1 MLQHKAVVRF
11 AVIVM
16 VIYAGLTLFQ
26 STMERTYASC
36 FRSFGN
42 VVFSQFWFW
51 PEGQV
56 HFIDL
61 LSLDMRDQVNA
72 TLLAALP
79 AEIKLPVHEGV
90 QDTLLVLKN
99 RNTPANIG
107 FLRTSSRIIGYTP
120 TAMLVSLILA
130 TPVHWKKR
138 LWILFWGMFL
148 VHLFIALRLTVYLL
162 HSGYAADK
170 PYAIFH
176 PGSLMLDVLD
186 RGKTILAD
194 NPTFSY
200 LASVFLWLTVWIAMQ
215 IWSTVG
221 SKKIRSSSG

>member
-1 MLQHKAVVRF
+1 MLQHKAVIRF
-11 AVIVM
+11 AIIVM
-16 VIYAGLTLFQ
+16 VIYAGLTLLQ
-26 STMERTYASC
+26 STMERTYSSC

-42 VVFSQFWFW
+42 IVFSQFWLW
-51 PEGQV
+51 PEGRV
-56 HFIDL
+56 HFVDL
-61 LSLDMRDQVNA
+61 FSPDMREQVNA
-72 TLLAALP
+72 MLPAALP
-79 AEIKLPVHEGV
+79 AQIKLPGHEGV

-99 RNTPANIG
+99 RNTPANVG

-120 TAMLVSLILA
+120 TAMLISLILA
-130 TPVHWKKR
+130 TPAHWKKR

-148 VHLFIALRLTVYLL
+148 VHLFIALRLTVLLL

-176 PGSLMLDVLD
+176 PGSLMLDVLS

-200 LASVFLWLTVWIAMQ
+200 LASVFLWLIVWITMQ
-215 IWSTVG
+215 IWTTMG
-221 SKKIRSSSG
+221 SKKTKG